1 MTGGGPGKPAT
12 PSYQYSAR
20 EWSWR
25 AGRHAPLEGP
35 STRGARAWRPTA
47 RPCVMARGEQGSRC
61 ILVRRGPVFA
71 FDVVCVFVVVVSI
84 ATFFC
89 PSLSHRPLPSFHA
102 PLQLA
107 PVRVR

>member
-1 MTGGGPGKPAT
+1 MEAHRPALRD
-12 PSYQYSAR
+12 YSRKNKVA
-20 EWSWR
+20 
-25 AGRHAPLEGP
+25 A
-35 STRGARAWRPTA
+35 
-47 RPCVMARGEQGSRC
+47 V
-61 ILVRRGPVFA
+61 LVRRGPVFA

-107 PVRVR
+107 PATRSPDYSQSVRARPCAVALL